1 MANVL
6 EVTTGCF
13 SREISLVKQSGSGR
27 TCLSLGQGGDSLTT
41 LELRHFGGGGGG
53 LLVNGEG
60 PQRDFQYVGEGYG
73 GGGDGSGGYGYGMQ
87 GVILMEVGP

>member
-1 MANVL
+1 MSKT
-6 EVTTGCF
+6 E
-13 SREISLVKQSGSGR
+13 RSGSEH
-27 TCLSLGQGGDSLTT
+27 TYLSIGQGGDSLTT

-60 PQRDFQYVGEGYG
+60 PQRDFQFVGEGYG